1 MGLLAPMTRSTL
13 VDFNSHP
20 RACSYRG
27 RMMLDPFEMTAL
39 ILAATTLA
47 SWINAR
53 TLKLPVAVGLLVVG
67 LLTSACVGLAD
78 LAMPKIGIG
87 PLFGL
92 IERQIDFPYLVLNI
106 MLAYLLFAGAM
117 NVNLAALI
125 GRGWAVAVLAV
136 IGTVITTMLIAAAFW
151 GVCRLVGIEMS
162 LTWAMVFGAL
172 ITPTDPIAVLA
183 MTKRTDLQPGLQAQ
197 LEGEALFNDGVAVVL
212 FKALLA
218 YAVSGSAGGAGGHM
232 DLAPLAEHAA
242 IEAFGGI
249 ALGLVLAVVAVW
261 IMAAVDDWITETL
274 ITFATASLVY
284 AVALNLGLSGPL
296 GVVAAGL
303 VMGSGWSER
312 SMAPRAR
319 AYIHSFWHVIDEG
332 MNAVLFFLV
341 GIKAFSLQL
350 SFVALVLMASAA
362 VMVLAARW
370 MTVSALGAGLMLA
383 GKRLPLKLYNVL
395 TWAGVRGGLS
405 IALVLSIPDFPGR
418 QAIFAAALGV
428 VVFSIVVQSMT
439 MEALALRTGYGS
451 AKANPEPTH

>member
-1 MGLLAPMTRSTL
+1 
-13 VDFNSHP
+13 
-20 RACSYRG
+20 
-27 RMMLDPFEMTAL
+27 MTAL
-39 ILAATTLA
+39 ILSATTLA

-53 TLKLPVAVGLLVVG
+53 TLKLPVAAGLLVVG
-67 LLTSACVGLAD
+67 LLTSAGVGLAD
-78 LAMPKIGIG
+78 LAMPGAGIG
-87 PLFGL
+87 ALFRS
-92 IERQIDFPYLVLNI
+92 IERQIDFSYLVLNI

-117 NVNLAALI
+117 NVNLSALI
-125 GRGWAVAVLAV
+125 ARGWAVAVLAV
-136 IGTVITTMLIAAAFW
+136 LGTVITTLLIAIGFW
-151 GVCRLVGIEMS
+151 GACQLLGIDLAPS
-162 LTWAMVFGAL
+162 WALVFGAL

-183 MTKRTDLQPGLQAQ
+183 MTKRTDLEPGLQAQ

-212 FKALLA
+212 FKVLLA
-218 YAVSGSAGGAGGHM
+218 YAVGAGAGGAAGQM
-232 DLAPLAEHAA
+232 DLTLLAEHAA
-242 IEAFGGI
+242 IEALGGI
-249 ALGLVLAVVAVW
+249 ALGLVVAVVAVW

-274 ITFATASLVY
+274 ITFATATLVY

-303 VMGSGWSER
+303 VMGSDWSER
-312 SMAPRAR
+312 SMAPRAT

-332 MNAVLFFLV
+332 LNAVLFFLV
-341 GIKAFSLQL
+341 GIKAFALDL
-350 SFVALVLMASAA
+350 SFVALVLMASAT

-370 MTVSALGAGLMLA
+370 VTVSALGAGLMLA

-418 QAIFAAALGV
+418 QAIFAAVLGV

-439 MEALALRTGYGS
+439 MERLALRTGYGS

>member
-1 MGLLAPMTRSTL
+1 MATRALAAIVPRMT
-13 VDFNSHP
+13 
-20 RACSYRG
+20 
-27 RMMLDPFEMTAL
+27 LDPFEMTAL

-47 SWINAR
+47 SWVNAR

-67 LLTSACVGLAD
+67 LVLSACVGLVD
-78 LAMPKIGIG
+78 LAMPSAGIG
-87 PLFGL
+87 ALFDS

-117 NVNLAALI
+117 NVNLTALI

-136 IGTVITTMLIAAAFW
+136 VGTVITTVLIALAFW
-151 GVCRLVGIEMS
+151 GGCEWLGIDMPLS
-162 LTWAMVFGAL
+162 WALVFGAL

-183 MTKRTDLQPGLQAQ
+183 MTKRTDLEPGLQAQ

-218 YAVSGSAGGAGGHM
+218 YAVGAGAGAGGAAGHM
-232 DLAPLAEHAA
+232 DLAALAEHAM

-249 ALGLVLAVVAVW
+249 ALGLVAAVVAVW

-274 ITFATASLVY
+274 ITFATATLVY

-303 VMGSGWSER
+303 VMGSDWSER
-312 SMAPRAR
+312 AMAPRAT

-350 SFVALVLMASAA
+350 SPAALVLMLSAA
-362 VMVLAARW
+362 AIVLAARW
-370 MTVSALGAGLMLA
+370 MTVSVLGGGLMLV
-383 GKRLPLKLYNVL
+383 GKKLPLKLYNVL

-451 AKANPEPTH
+451 AKADPEPTH

>member
-1 MGLLAPMTRSTL
+1 MLRLVA
-13 VDFNSHP
+13 VDFNSQLSV
-20 RACSYRG
+20 CGYRR
-27 RMMLDPFEMTAL
+27 RMTLDPFEMTAL

-67 LLTSACVGLAD
+67 LLLSACVGLAD
-78 LAMPKIGIG
+78 LAMPSLGVG
-87 PLFGL
+87 ALFGS
-92 IERQIDFPYLVLNI
+92 IEQQIDFPYLVLNI
-106 MLAYLLFAGAM
+106 LLAYLLFAGAM
-117 NVNLAALI
+117 NVNVAALI
-125 GRGWAVAVLAV
+125 GRGWAVGALAL
-136 IGTVITTMLIAAAFW
+136 IGTVITTILIAAAFW
-151 GVCRLVGIEMS
+151 GLCRLLGIDMPLS
-162 LTWAMVFGAL
+162 WALVFGAL

-183 MTKRTDLQPGLQAQ
+183 MTKRTDLEPGLQAQ

-218 YAVSGSAGGAGGHM
+218 YAMGAGAGAAAGHM
-232 DLAPLAEHAA
+232 DLALLAEHAA

-249 ALGLVLAVVAVW
+249 ALGLVVAVVAVW
-261 IMAAVDDWITETL
+261 VMAAVDDWITETL
-274 ITFATASLVY
+274 ITFATATLVY

-303 VMGSGWSER
+303 VMGSNWSER
-312 SMAPRAR
+312 AMAPRAT

-350 SFVALVLMASAA
+350 SPMALVLMASAA
-362 VMVLAARW
+362 AMVLAARW
-370 MTVSALGAGLMLA
+370 VTVSALGAGLMLA
-383 GKRLPLKLYNVL
+383 GKTLPVKLYNVL

-439 MEALALRTGYGS
+439 MERLALRTGYGS
-451 AKANPEPTH
+451 AKAVPDPTH

>member
-1 MGLLAPMTRSTL
+1 MIRPVSD
-13 VDFNSHP
+13 DFNGLPFVSG
-20 RACSYRG
+20 YRD
-27 RMMLDPFEMTAL
+27 RMTLDPFEMTAL

-47 SWINAR
+47 SWVNAR

-67 LLTSACVGLAD
+67 LLLSACVGLAD
-78 LAMPKIGIG
+78 LAMPGVGIG
-87 PLFGL
+87 ALFGS
-92 IERQIDFPYLVLNI
+92 IEQQIDFPYLVLNI

-117 NVNLAALI
+117 NVNVAALI

-136 IGTVITTMLIAAAFW
+136 IGTVITTILIALAFW
-151 GVCRLVGIEMS
+151 GICRPLGVDMPLS
-162 LTWAMVFGAL
+162 WALVFGAL

-183 MTKRTDLQPGLQAQ
+183 MTKRTDLEPGLQAQ

-218 YAVSGSAGGAGGHM
+218 YAVGTGAGGAAAHM
-232 DLAPLAEHAA
+232 DMALLAQHAA

-249 ALGLVLAVVAVW
+249 ALGLAAAVIAVW

-274 ITFATASLVY
+274 ITFATATLVY

-312 SMAPRAR
+312 AMAPRAT

-341 GIKAFSLQL
+341 GIKAYSLQL
-350 SFVALVLMASAA
+350 SPVALGLMAGAA
-362 VMVLAARW
+362 AIVLAARW
-370 MTVSALGAGLMLA
+370 MTVSVLGAGLMLA
-383 GKRLPLKLYNVL
+383 GKTLPLKLYNVL

-418 QAIFAAALGV
+418 QALFAAALGV
-428 VVFSIVVQSMT
+428 VVVSIVLQSMT

-451 AKANPEPTH
+451 ARADPEPTH

>member
-1 MGLLAPMTRSTL
+1 MGLPALMGRRVA

-20 RACSYRG
+20 FACGYRG
-27 RMMLDPFEMTAL
+27 RMTLAPFEMTAL

-78 LAMPKIGIG
+78 LAMPNIGIG
-87 PLFGL
+87 ALFGS
-92 IERQIDFPYLVLNI
+92 IEQQIDFPYLVLNI

-117 NVNLAALI
+117 NVNVAALI
-125 GRGWAVAVLAV
+125 ERGWAVAVLAV
-136 IGTVITTMLIAAAFW
+136 LGTAITTLLLALAFW
-151 GVCRLVGIEMS
+151 GVCRLLGIDMPLS
-162 LTWAMVFGAL
+162 WALVFGAL

-183 MTKRTDLQPGLQAQ
+183 MTKRTDLEPGLQAQ

-218 YAVSGSAGGAGGHM
+218 YAVGAGAGGAAGQM
-232 DLAPLAEHAA
+232 DLALLAEHAA

-249 ALGLVLAVVAVW
+249 ALGLVIAVVAVW

-274 ITFATASLVY
+274 ITFATATLVY
-284 AVALNLGLSGPL
+284 AVALNLDLSGPL

-303 VMGSGWSER
+303 VMGSDWSER
-312 SMAPRAR
+312 AMAPRAT
-319 AYIHSFWHVIDEG
+319 AFIQSFWHVIDEG

-350 SFVALVLMASAA
+350 SPMALVLMASAA

-370 MTVSALGAGLMLA
+370 MTVSVLGAGLMLV
-383 GKRLPLKLYNVL
+383 GERLPLKLYNVL

-451 AKANPEPTH
+451 AKTDPEPAH